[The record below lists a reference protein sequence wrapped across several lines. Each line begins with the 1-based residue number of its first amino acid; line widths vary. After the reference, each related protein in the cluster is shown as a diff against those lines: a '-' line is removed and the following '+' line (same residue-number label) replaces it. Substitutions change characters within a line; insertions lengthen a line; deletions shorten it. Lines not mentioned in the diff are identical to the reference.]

1 MRVAILDDYLD
12 VIREVAD
19 WDSLPGDVEVTV
31 FNDHVT
37 DEDALVERL
46 AGFDIIVATRER
58 TPMSRA
64 LLGRLPGLKLLVAGG
79 RHNRKIDVEAAL
91 EQGIVVTGTLKYGA
105 AACELTWGLILA
117 LFRHIPQEDAA
128 LRAGR
133 WHYALGRTLSDK
145 TLGLVGLGR
154 IGAEM
159 AAIAKV
165 FGMNVI
171 AWSQNLTAERAAEVG
186 VERVAKDALFR
197 RADIVSVHLAL
208 GERSIGTV
216 GAAEL
221 SLMKPTA
228 YFINT
233 ARGPIVDEAALID
246 MLENRR
252 IAGAALDVFN
262 EEPLPADHPLRRV
275 DNTILTPHIGYVT
288 DRTFEAYYQSAVD
301 SIKAFIKGDPVPY
314 AIER

>member
-1 MRVAILDDYLD
+1 MRVAVLDDYLD
-12 VIREVAD
+12 VVREVAD
-19 WDSLPGDVEVTV
+19 WDSLPEGVEVTV
-31 FNDHVT
+31 FNDHLT
-37 DEDALVERL
+37 EEDALVERL

-58 TPMSRA
+58 TPFPRA
-64 LLGRLPGLKLLVAGG
+64 LLERLPGLKLLVAGG
-79 RHNRKIDVEAAL
+79 RHSRKIDIDAAL
-91 EQGIVVTGTLKYGA
+91 ERGIVVTGTRKFGA

-117 LFRHIPQEDAA
+117 LLRHIAEEDAA

-133 WHYALGRTLSDK
+133 WHYALGRALSDK
-145 TLGLVGLGR
+145 TLGLVGLGNV
-154 IGAEM
+154 GAEM
-159 AAIAKV
+159 AAVAKA
-165 FGMNVI
+165 FAMNVI
-171 AWSQNLTAERAAEVG
+171 AWSQNLTAERAAELG
-186 VERVAKDALFR
+186 VERVGKHDLFR
-197 RADIVSVHLAL
+197 RADIVSIHLAL
-208 GERSIGTV
+208 GERTIVIV

-252 IAGAALDVFN
+252 IAGAAIDVFN

-288 DRTFEAYYQSAVD
+288 DGTFAAYYQRAID
-301 SIKAFIKGDPVPY
+301 SIKAFAAGDPVPY
-314 AIER
+314 AIEG

>member
-1 MRVAILDDYLD
+1 MRVAIMDDYLD
-12 VIREVAD
+12 VVREVAD
-19 WDSLPGDVEVTV
+19 WDSLPDGVEVTV

-46 AGFDIIVATRER
+46 SNFDIIVATRER
-58 TPMSRA
+58 TPFPRA

-79 RHNRKIDVEAAL
+79 RHSRKIDIDAAL
-91 EQGIVVTGTLKYGA
+91 EQGIVVTGTRKYGA
-105 AACELTWGLILA
+105 VACELTWGLILA
-117 LFRHIPQEDAA
+117 LVRHIAQEDAA
-128 LRAGR
+128 VRQGR
-133 WHYALGRTLSDK
+133 WHYALGLALSDM
-145 TLGLVGLGR
+145 TLGLAGLGR
-154 IGAEM
+154 VGAEM
-159 AAIAKV
+159 AAVAKV
-165 FGMNVI
+165 FEMNVI

-186 VERVAKDALFR
+186 VERVAKDELFR

-208 GERSIGTV
+208 SERSIGII

-252 IAGAALDVFN
+252 VAGCALDVFDQ
-262 EEPLPADHPLRRV
+262 EPLPADHPLLKV
-275 DNTILTPHIGYVT
+275 ENTILTPHIGYVT
-288 DRTFEAYYQSAVD
+288 DRTFEAYYQSAID
-301 SIKAFIKGDPVPY
+301 SIKAFAAGDPVPY
-314 AIER
+314 AIEG

>member
-1 MRVAILDDYLD
+1 MRVAVLDDYLD
-12 VIREVAD
+12 VVREVAD
-19 WDSLPGDVEVTV
+19 WDSLPDNVEVTV

-58 TPMSRA
+58 TPMPRA
-64 LLGRLPGLKLLVAGG
+64 LLVRLPGLKLLVAGG

-91 EQGIVVTGTLKYGA
+91 DLGIVVTGTRKYGA

-117 LFRHIPQEDAA
+117 LLRHIAQEDAA
-128 LRAGR
+128 LRQGR

-159 AAIAKV
+159 AAVAKV
-165 FGMNVI
+165 FAMNVI
-171 AWSQNLTAERAAEVG
+171 AWSRNLTAERAAEVG

-208 GERSIGTV
+208 GERSIGII
-216 GAAEL
+216 GKPEL

-252 IAGAALDVFN
+252 IAGAAIDVFD

-288 DRTFEAYYQSAVD
+288 DGTFEAYYQSAID

-314 AIER
+314 AIEG

>member
-1 MRVAILDDYLD
+1 MRVAVLDDYLD
-12 VIREVAD
+12 VVREVAD
-19 WDSLPGDVEVTV
+19 WDSLPEGVEVTV
-31 FNDHVT
+31 FNDHLT
-37 DEDALVERL
+37 GEEALVERL
-46 AGFDIIVATRER
+46 PGFDIIVATRER
-58 TPMSRA
+58 TPFPRA
-64 LLGRLPGLKLLVAGG
+64 LLERLPGLKLLVAGG
-79 RHNRKIDVEAAL
+79 RHSRKIDIEAAL
-91 EQGIVVTGTLKYGA
+91 ELGIVVTGTRKFGA

-117 LFRHIPQEDAA
+117 LLRHIAEEDAA

-145 TLGLVGLGR
+145 TLGLVGLGG

-159 AAIAKV
+159 AAVAKA

-171 AWSQNLTAERAAEVG
+171 AWSQNLTPERADEVG

-208 GERSIGTV
+208 GERSIGII

-252 IAGAALDVFN
+252 IAGCALDVFN
-262 EEPLPADHPLRRV
+262 EEPLPADHPLLKV
-275 DNTILTPHIGYVT
+275 ENTILTPHIGYVT
-288 DRTFEAYYQSAVD
+288 DGTFEAYYQSAIE
-301 SIKAFIKGDPVPY
+301 SIKAFVAGDPVPY
-314 AIER
+314 AIEG

>member
-1 MRVAILDDYLD
+1 MRVAVLDDYLD
-12 VIREVAD
+12 VVRQVAD
-19 WDSLPGDVEVTV
+19 WDSLPNGVEVTV

-37 DEDALVERL
+37 DEDALIERL

-58 TPMSRA
+58 TPISRA
-64 LLGRLPGLKLLVAGG
+64 LLERLPGLKLLVAGG

-91 EQGIVVTGTLKYGA
+91 EKGIVVTGTRKYGA

-117 LFRHIPQEDAA
+117 LLRHIPEEDAA
-128 LRAGR
+128 LRQGR
-133 WHYALGRTLSDK
+133 WHHALGRTLSDK

-159 AAIAKV
+159 AAVAKV

-171 AWSQNLTAERAAEVG
+171 AWSRNLTAERGDEVG
-186 VERVAKDALFR
+186 VEVVGKYELFSHS
-197 RADIVSVHLAL
+197 DIVSVHLAL
-208 GERSIGTV
+208 SERSIGTI
-216 GAAEL
+216 GEAEL

-252 IAGAALDVFN
+252 IAGVAIDVFDS
-262 EEPLPADHPLRRV
+262 EPLPPDHPLLKV
-275 DNTILTPHIGYVT
+275 ENTILTPHIGYVT
-288 DRTFEAYYQSAVD
+288 DGTFEAYYQSAVE
-301 SIKAFIKGDPVPY
+301 SIEAFIADDPVPY
-314 AIER
+314 AIEG